1 MKKFMFIAT
10 ALIMSLAM
18 VMPVQA
24 QSRKDKKAA
33 KKANWELEQ
42 AQQREEAVLRHQMK
56 MSECIQYALRYGF

>member
-24 QSRKDKKAA
+24 QSRKDKK
-33 KKANWELEQ
+33 
-42 AQQREEAVLRHQMK
+42 
-56 MSECIQYALRYGF
+56 SC